1 VSSTALRL
9 VPAPQTEPPYDDEV
23 APASSHSLVSAKPSA
38 VHGVQG
44 ALALNF
50 VLPSGLPAEPYARAL
65 RLVETSSPDLRPAA
79 LPDPKPWAAR
89 LVQAV
94 TEVLAGD
101 RPLTQ
106 LLRWVDG
113 EVYSDI
119 RRRVTVHAR
128 RQPPKLGSGQRAA
141 VRSVHAAQPTAD
153 VSELC
158 VILQRGA
165 RAAAVAV
172 RLESRGDRW
181 LCTALE
187 IG

>member
-1 VSSTALRL
+1 MPSSALRL
-9 VPAPQTEPPYDDEV
+9 LPPPQAEPPYDDEV
-23 APASSHSLVSAKPSA
+23 GTVPRPRLLGGDPSA
-38 VHGVQG
+38 VQG

-50 VLPSGLPAEPYARAL
+50 VLPSGLPTEPEARPL
-65 RLVETSSPDLRPAA
+65 RLVETIPAERRPGT

-101 RPLTQ
+101 RPLSQ
-106 LLRWVDG
+106 LLRWVDAD
-113 EVYSDI
+113 VYSDI
-119 RRRVTVHAR
+119 QRRVTVHAR
-128 RQPPKLGSGQRAA
+128 RQPPKLGAGQRAA
-141 VRSVHAAQPTAD
+141 VRSVHAAQPRAD
-153 VSELC
+153 VSEIC

-172 RLESRGDRW
+172 RLEGRGDRW

>member
-1 VSSTALRL
+1 MPAPALRL
-9 VPAPQTEPPYDDEV
+9 LPTPQTEPPYDDEV
-23 APASSHSLVSAKPSA
+23 GAAARTYRSPRDASA
-38 VHGVQG
+38 VQG

-50 VLPSGLPAEPYARAL
+50 VLPSGLPVEPQARVL
-65 RLVETSSPDLRPAA
+65 RLVDKSPTALVTTG

-106 LLRWVDG
+106 LLRWVDAD
-113 EVYSDI
+113 VYNDI
-119 RRRVTVHAR
+119 ERRVTVHAR
-128 RQPPKLGSGQRAA
+128 RQPPKLSNGQRAS
-141 VRSVHAAQPTAD
+141 VRSVHVAQPATD
-153 VSELC
+153 VSEIS

-165 RAAAVAV
+165 RCAAVAV
-172 RLESRGDRW
+172 RLENKQDRW